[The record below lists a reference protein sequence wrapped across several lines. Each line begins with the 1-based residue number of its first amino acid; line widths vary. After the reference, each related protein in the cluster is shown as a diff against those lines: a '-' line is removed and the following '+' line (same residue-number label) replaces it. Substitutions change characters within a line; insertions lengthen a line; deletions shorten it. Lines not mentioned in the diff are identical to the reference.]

1 MTDDFWKRKSLAE
14 MSIAEW
20 GTVEARQ
27 SAINELAANVQAY
40 LAGEERNRVV

>member
-20 GTVEARQ
+20 ESLSNQPGLVPLLIRC
-27 SAINELAANVQAY
+27 
-40 LAGEERNRVV
+40 